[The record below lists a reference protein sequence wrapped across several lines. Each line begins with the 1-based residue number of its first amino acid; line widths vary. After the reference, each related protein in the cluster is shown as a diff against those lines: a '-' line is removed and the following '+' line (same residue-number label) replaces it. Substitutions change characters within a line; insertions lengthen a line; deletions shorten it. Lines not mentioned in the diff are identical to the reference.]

1 MGTYLRKAYDMMI
14 DCTDNTSPLW
24 AYYQAMMMG
33 SLIEINKN
41 PGARLVGIKYV
52 VHWIIYEAVVEVVG
66 EDSTH
71 ACGKVQLCGGLTLGI
86 EGGIHNMWL
95 VWTQQ
100 YSE

>member
-1 MGTYLRKAYDMMI
+1 MGTYLRKEYDMMI

-52 VHWIIYEAVVEVVG
+52 VH
-66 EDSTH
+66 
-71 ACGKVQLCGGLTLGI
+71 
-86 EGGIHNMWL
+86 
-95 VWTQQ
+95 
-100 YSE
+100 